1 MLHDAAPGPRR
12 GINLSS
18 SPSKRSLTMA
28 INTSC
33 DSKTFKLE
41 KKSSGRGKTSKMN
54 PRRLSLTQRSF
65 MAGPM
70 W

>member
-1 MLHDAAPGPRR
+1 
-12 GINLSS
+12 
-18 SPSKRSLTMA
+18 MA